1 MSTSSIIGRTL
12 GGKYQ
17 IKQLVGRGGMATVY
31 RGYQAD
37 VERDVAVKV
46 LPTNPALGD
55 EFAERFRLEART
67 IARLQHPHI
76 LPLYDYGVEDGILYL
91 VTAYIGGGTLSDRIA
106 RGPLPLNEV
115 DTLLRQIAP
124 ALDYAH
130 RQGIIHRDIK
140 PANILI
146 SAEGYPLLADFGI
159 AKLVEGDAGLTATGG
174 LIGTPAYMAPE
185 QVQGLSVGP
194 SADIYSLGVVVFEM
208 LSGRQPYTAE
218 TPMQVLVKHMAEP
231 VPPLSTAVAGL
242 PAALDAVLAR
252 ALAKSVELRY
262 PTAAAFATE
271 YGQVAHQAGSTVGV
285 PLPAEAGV
293 PFTLK
298 LPDTPPSTPAPL
310 PTPPPTSPPTQ
321 PPTITTAGGQPVL
334 LLGGLGVIVVL
345 VLVIAVLVLAT
356 LNRDNPVAIVSDPTP
371 TSTISPTLPSAGIP
385 TLPAVVVASPRPVGR
400 LTFSTANQIGDTA
413 NLRLERLAPT
423 APGMSYAVWLL
434 NGETGDRLG
443 LGALTVDPTGS
454 GILSYTDPEGRPL
467 PTLFNIVAI
476 TREAFVEDAPT
487 AAPVYGGRVP
497 IELTHALRAILV
509 SAEDGANGESL
520 LAGALG
526 EGEIAA
532 LHAGLA
538 AEAGSAAG
546 MHTHAEHAVNIL
558 LGTQDDL
565 DNNGRGENPGRS
577 QLGVPYYLDAIAAR
591 LDEALDDSRGAG
603 RRPAAR
609 LNQIGEQLAALF
621 GLELDVRRL
630 QGDAELIR
638 VCLNNARARTE
649 QIAELERALL
659 AASSVEAVAAQASDA
674 RQTADYLVN
683 GFDLNRNGQI
693 EAFEGEC
700 GLRQIPV
707 FSVIMGS
714 IDVFPLETV
723 AP

>member
-12 GGKYQ
+12 GGKYL

-46 LPTNPALGD
+46 LPTSPALGD
-55 EFAERFRLEART
+55 EFVERFRLEART

-106 RGPLPLNEV
+106 RGPLPLGEV
-115 DTLLRQIAP
+115 NTLLRQIAP

-130 RQGIIHRDIK
+130 RQGVIHRDIK

-146 SAEGYPLLADFGI
+146 STEGYPLLADFGI
-159 AKLVEGDAGLTATGG
+159 AKLVEGDSGLTATGG
-174 LIGTPAYMAPE
+174 VIGTPAYIAPE
-185 QVQGLSVGP
+185 QVQGLPVGP

-208 LSGRQPYTAE
+208 LAGRQPYQAE

-231 VPPLSTAVAGL
+231 VPPLSAAVAGL
-242 PAALDAVLAR
+242 PPALDAVLAR
-252 ALAKSVELRY
+252 ALAKNVELRY
-262 PTAAAFATE
+262 PTAAAFAAD
-271 YGQVAHQAGSTVGV
+271 YGRVAQEAADTVGMPQPPAAGTASTVR
-285 PLPAEAGV
+285 
-293 PFTLK
+293 
-298 LPDTPPSTPAPL
+298 LPDTPAGAPVPP
-310 PTPPPTSPPTQ
+310 PTPPPTQ
-321 PPTITTAGGQPVL
+321 PQPAAGGTPPAL
-334 LLGGLGVIVVL
+334 LLGGLGVIAALVLVIVVL
-345 VLVIAVLVLAT
+345 VLTT
-356 LNRDNPVAIVSDPTP
+356 LNRGGPTVVSD
-371 TSTISPTLPSAGIP
+371 SPTATDAASAALPTAQPAPP
-385 TLPAVVVASPRPVGR
+385 TAPAAALARPLGR

-434 NGETGDRLG
+434 NSETGDRLG

-454 GILSYTDPEGRPL
+454 GVLSYTDPEGRPL
-467 PTLFNIVAI
+467 PTLFNSVAI
-476 TREAFVEDAPT
+476 TREELLEDAPT
-487 AAPVYGGRVP
+487 GAPTYGGRVP
-497 IELTHALRAILV
+497 IELTRALRAILV
-509 SAEDGANGESL
+509 SAAGDANGGGL
-520 LAGALG
+520 LAGALS

-538 AEAGSAAG
+538 AEAGNAAG
-546 MHTHAEHAVNIL
+546 MHTHAEHTVNAL

-577 QLGVPYYLDAIAAR
+577 KLGIPHFLDLITAR
-591 LDEALDDSRGAG
+591 LDEALDSRGAD
-603 RRPAAR
+603 RPPADGQ
-609 LNQIGEQLAALF
+609 NQPGERLAALF
-621 GLELDVRRL
+621 GIEPDMRRL
-630 QGDAELIR
+630 QGDAEVIR
-638 VCLNNARARTE
+638 VCLNNAYTRTE
-649 QIAELERALL
+649 QTVELERALL
-659 AASSVEAVAAQASDA
+659 AATSVEAVTAQAGEA
-674 RQTADYLVN
+674 RQTADRLIN
-683 GFDLNRNGQI
+683 GFDLNGNGQI

-707 FSVIMGS
+707 LSVIMGS
-714 IDVFPLETV
+714 IDIFPLEAV

>member
-115 DTLLRQIAP
+115 GTLLRQIAP

-130 RQGIIHRDIK
+130 RQGVIHRDIK

-159 AKLVEGDAGLTATGG
+159 VKLVEGDAGLTATGG

-185 QVQGLSVGP
+185 QVQGLLVGP

-231 VPPLSTAVAGL
+231 VPPLSAAVAGL
-242 PAALDAVLAR
+242 PPALDAVLAR

-262 PTAAAFATE
+262 PTAAAFAAE
-271 YGQVAHQAGSTVGV
+271 YEQVARQAGGTVGV
-285 PLPAEAGV
+285 PLPAEAGAA
-293 PFTLK
+293 FTLK
-298 LPDTPPSTPAPL
+298 LPDTPPSTPAP
-310 PTPPPTSPPTQ
+310 PPTSPPTQ
-321 PPTITTAGGQPVL
+321 PPTIVTAGGQPAL

-356 LNRDNPVAIVSDPTP
+356 LNRDNPATVVSAPTP
-371 TSTISPTLPSAGIP
+371 TSALSPTRPGTEIP
-385 TLPAVVVASPRPVGR
+385 TLPAVVAASPRPVGR

-423 APGMSYAVWLL
+423 GPGMSYAVWLL

-454 GILSYTDPEGRPL
+454 GVLSYTDPEGRPL

-476 TREAFVEDAPT
+476 TREAFMEAAPT

-497 IELTHALRAILV
+497 IELTRALRAILV
-509 SAEDGANGESL
+509 SAEGDAGGESL

-591 LDEALDDSRGAG
+591 LDEALDNRGAG

-609 LNQIGEQLAALF
+609 LNQVGEQLAALF
-621 GLELDVRRL
+621 DLELDVRRF

-638 VCLNNARARTE
+638 VCLNNARARTA
-649 QIAELERALL
+649 QITELERALL
-659 AASSVEAVAAQASDA
+659 AAPSVEAVAAQASDA
-674 RQTADYLVN
+674 RQMADRLVN
-683 GFDLNRNGQI
+683 GFDLNNNGQI

>member
-115 DTLLRQIAP
+115 GTLLRQIAP

-130 RQGIIHRDIK
+130 RQGVIHRDIK

-159 AKLVEGDAGLTATGG
+159 VKLVEGDAGLTATGG

-231 VPPLSTAVAGL
+231 VPPLSAAVAGL
-242 PAALDAVLAR
+242 PPALDAVLAR

-262 PTAAAFATE
+262 PTAAAFAAE
-271 YGQVAHQAGSTVGV
+271 YEQVARQAGGTVGV
-285 PLPAEAGV
+285 PLPAGAGAA
-293 PFTLK
+293 FTLK
-298 LPDTPPSTPAPL
+298 LPDTPPSTPAP
-310 PTPPPTSPPTQ
+310 PPTSPPTQ
-321 PPTITTAGGQPVL
+321 PPTIVTAGGQPAL

-356 LNRDNPVAIVSDPTP
+356 LNRDNPATVVSAPTP
-371 TSTISPTLPSAGIP
+371 TSALSPTRPGTEIP
-385 TLPAVVVASPRPVGR
+385 TLPAVVAASPRPVGR

-423 APGMSYAVWLL
+423 GPGMSYAVWLL

-454 GILSYTDPEGRPL
+454 GVLSYTDPEGRPL

-476 TREAFVEDAPT
+476 TREAFMEAAPT

-497 IELTHALRAILV
+497 IELTRALRAILV
-509 SAEDGANGESL
+509 SAEGDAGGESL

-591 LDEALDDSRGAG
+591 LDEALDNRGAG

-609 LNQIGEQLAALF
+609 LNQVGEQLAALF
-621 GLELDVRRL
+621 DLELDVRRF

-638 VCLNNARARTE
+638 VCLNNARARTA
-649 QIAELERALL
+649 QITELERALL
-659 AASSVEAVAAQASDA
+659 AAPSVEAVAAQASDA
-674 RQTADYLVN
+674 RQMADRLVN
-683 GFDLNRNGQI
+683 GFDLNNNGQI